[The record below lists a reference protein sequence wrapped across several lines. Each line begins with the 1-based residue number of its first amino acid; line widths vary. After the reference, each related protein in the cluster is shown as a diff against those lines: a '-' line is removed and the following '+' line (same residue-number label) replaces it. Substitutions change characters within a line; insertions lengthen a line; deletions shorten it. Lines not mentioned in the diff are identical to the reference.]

1 MPTAETVGQLA
12 RPKRP
17 ARPAR
22 PERLGKARKGDSS
35 ATSVVFLFLLWF
47 SLFFGMVFLIMLL
60 VTVAL
65 EGIGRFDVALFTNY
79 SSQLFPETAGARA
92 AILGTLWVI
101 GTTVVL
107 AVPLGVAAAIYL
119 EEFADNERWYTR
131 LIELNVQNL
140 AAVPSIIY
148 GLLALGIAS
157 AVAPLLGLQNVNAVI
172 FGGVALTLLILPV
185 IIIATRESLRSVP
198 DEIRAASLAL
208 GATPWQTVWKQTLPS
223 AVPGIATGSILALSR
238 AIGEA
243 APLLLLGAFVFVTYD
258 PNGLLSGFT
267 TLPVQIYNWVGQPQE
282 DFARVASAAIIVLLL
297 LLLLMNGV
305 AILIRN
311 QFQRRW

>member
-1 MPTAETVGQLA
+1 MSMAETVGQLA
-12 RPKRP
+12 RP
-17 ARPAR
+17 
-22 PERLGKARKGDSS
+22 ERLGKARGGRGSP
-35 ATSVVFLFLLWF
+35 ASVVFLFLLWF
-47 SLFFGMVFLIMLL
+47 SLFFGMVFLAMLL
-60 VTVAL
+60 VTIVLNGLA
-65 EGIGRFDVALFTNY
+65 RFDVALFSNY

-119 EEFADNERWYTR
+119 EEFADNNRWYTR

-148 GLLALGIAS
+148 GLLALGIAGV
-157 AVAPLLGLQNVNAVI
+157 VAPLLGLQNVNAVI
-172 FGGVALTLLILPV
+172 FGGIALTLLILPV

-198 DEIRAASLAL
+198 DEIRSGSLAL
-208 GATPWQTVWKQTLPS
+208 GATPWQTVWKQTLPA

-258 PNGLLSGFT
+258 PNGFLSGFT
-267 TLPVQIYNWVGQPQE
+267 TLPVQIFNWITQPQE
-282 DFARVASAAIIVLLL
+282 EFVQVASAAIIVLLL
-297 LLLLMNGV
+297 MLLLMNGV

-311 QFQRRW
+311 RFQRRW